1 MAVCKRAPPRP
12 VLERDTDAR
21 CHAGDVCAPIQTREG
36 GSSVDGGRVV
46 ADVMVCVNMPLL
58 VMRRALTMIR
68 GKSESVVDR
77 LMNPNT
83 SVDLTDR

>member
-1 MAVCKRAPPRP
+1 MPDVIPVMYAPRSRRVKADCPS
-12 VLERDTDAR
+12 TA
-21 CHAGDVCAPIQTREG
+21 AA
-36 GSSVDGGRVV
+36 RVV
-46 ADVMVCVNMPLL
+46 AGVMVCVNTPLL

-68 GKSESVVDR
+68 GKSESVVER